1 MTSSATPLAL
11 DHCRFAVVDVETT
24 GSSAERSGRILEI
37 AVAILEAGTIHLAYE
52 AVLDP
57 GTRIPAWV
65 TSLTG
70 ITEAQ
75 VMGRPRFAA
84 VAAEFLHA
92 LEDGVFVA
100 HNARF
105 DWRFLAAECAAAGVP
120 PPRGAPLCTVRL
132 TRRLVPELRRRGL
145 DHVAAFFAVDN
156 PARHRAF
163 GDALATAHVL
173 RALLRR
179 AAERGIGTLEQ
190 LIEFNDRPRHK
201 TTRNAE
207 RGTEMEGRSGL
218 DVPVAV
224 PSSPI
229 RVPRSDL

>member
-24 GSSAERSGRILEI
+24 GTSAERGGRILEI

-52 AVLDP
+52 AIIDP

-70 ITEAQ
+70 ITEGQ
-75 VMGRPRFAA
+75 VRGRPRFVD
-84 VAAEFLHA
+84 VAAGFLHA

-120 PPRGAPLCTVRL
+120 APAGAPLCTVRL

-173 RALLRR
+173 RALLDR
-179 AAERGIGTLEQ
+179 AREHGVQTLEQ
-190 LIEFNDRPRHK
+190 LMELYDRPRHRV
-201 TTRNAE
+201 RNAE
-207 RGTEMEGRSGL
+207 CGVRNVSANVEVRTTSHSNSAFRIPHSEF
-218 DVPVAV
+218 
-224 PSSPI
+224 
-229 RVPRSDL
+229 